1 MAPKTICNIR
11 ITEGDVVVR
20 DFYPAVSK
28 EGVATLWDSL
38 TDSCLPVSGGG
49 SFGVQDRI
57 DLFEN
62 RMSGAYY
69 GDLEDAI
76 AAAKD
81 GEAIGVKVRPAG
93 SVEAIG
99 RMGVSLDRNGND
111 NVTLMPS
118 NGYYKVVQ
126 TGDVQTIVI
135 DPDIQPQFDC
145 ENVLDMFRP
154 TGGVLKVRLLN
165 VRKGLYYALFT
176 ATDLEGTWTPVG
188 NGFEME
194 RADFEVP
201 APPPGTKTFFI
212 KAVVRE

>member
-1 MAPKTICNIR
+1 MAPKTISNIR

-57 DLFEN
+57 DLFVN
-62 RMSGAYY
+62 RTSGAYY
-69 GDLEDAI
+69 GDLANAI

-81 GEAIGVKVRPAG
+81 GETVGVKVRPPD
-93 SVEAIG
+93 SVAAIG
-99 RMGVSLDRNGND
+99 RMGVALDRNGND
-111 NVTLMPS
+111 NVTLVPT

-126 TGDVQTIVI
+126 NGDIQTIVI

-145 ENVLDMFRP
+145 KNVWDLFKP
-154 TGGVLKVRLLN
+154 EGGVLKVRLLN
-165 VRKGLYYALFT
+165 VRKGLYYAIFT
-176 ATDLEGTWTPVG
+176 ATDVRGPWTPVG
-188 NGFEME
+188 NGFDQ
-194 RADFEVP
+194 RDP
-201 APPPGTKTFFI
+201 RG
-212 KAVVRE
+212 R